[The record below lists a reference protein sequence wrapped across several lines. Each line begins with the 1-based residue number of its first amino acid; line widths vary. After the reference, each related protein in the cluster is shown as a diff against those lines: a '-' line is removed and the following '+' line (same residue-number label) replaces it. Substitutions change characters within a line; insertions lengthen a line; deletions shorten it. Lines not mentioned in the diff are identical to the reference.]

1 MSATRACIIDT
12 ETTGLD
18 PETDRII
25 EIAAV
30 EIVDL
35 KITGREIRRRVN
47 PDGVQIQWLSY
58 LVHGIKNEDL
68 AGEPLFRDVWPEIC
82 DFIGT
87 SRLIAH
93 NAPFDIRFIAA
104 ECRRAQLPDLTETV
118 PVEDSITLAKRLWP
132 GKSPSL
138 DNVCRRLNIS
148 LESRKKHHDALL
160 DCQLLADAYC
170 RMRVLSETPRIQAS
184 FLDVLLAE
192 TADTD
197 RTPIK
202 IPALR
207 VPEIIA

>member
-30 EIVDL
+30 EIIDL

-47 PDGVQIQWLSY
+47 PDGVQVQWLSY

-68 AGEPLFRDVWPEIC
+68 ASEPVFGAVWPEIAA
-82 DFIGT
+82 FIGN

-93 NAPFDIRFIAA
+93 NAPFDMRFIAA
-104 ECRRAQLPDLTETV
+104 ECKRAGLADLTENV

-148 LESRKKHHDALL
+148 LEGRKKHHDALL

-170 RMRVLSETPRIQAS
+170 RMRVLIETPRIQAN

-197 RTPIK
+197 RTPIN

-207 VPEIIA
+207 PPELTP

>member
-30 EIVDL
+30 EIDNL

-47 PDGVQIQWLSY
+47 PDGVQVQWLSY

-68 AGEPLFRDVWPEIC
+68 AAEPLFRDVWPEFA

-93 NAPFDIRFIAA
+93 NAPFDMRFIAA
-104 ECRRAQLPDLTETV
+104 ESRRAGLADLTETV

-148 LESRKKHHDALL
+148 LEARKKHHDALL

-170 RMRVLSETPRIQAS
+170 RMRVLSETPRIQAN

-197 RTPIK
+197 RTPIL

-207 VPEIIA
+207 IPELNA